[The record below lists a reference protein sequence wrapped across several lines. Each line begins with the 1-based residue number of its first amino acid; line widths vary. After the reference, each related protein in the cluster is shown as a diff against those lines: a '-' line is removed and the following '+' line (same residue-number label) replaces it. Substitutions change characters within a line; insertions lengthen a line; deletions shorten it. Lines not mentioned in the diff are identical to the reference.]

1 MTDTIEV
8 RPLDGYEVL
17 LCVTGCIAAY
27 KSADLAS
34 RLVRAGAGVAVAMT
48 RAARRFVA
56 PLTFQTLCGRA
67 VFTSLWRAAGD
78 HQPQHIALTE
88 RADLMIV
95 APATANM
102 LAKMAHGLA
111 DDLVSALAL
120 SAAGACAILV
130 APAMNVRMWNAP
142 QTRANLAALTQWG
155 VHVVGPGEGH
165 LACGT
170 VGVGRMAEPEEIL
183 YAAADL
189 LLENP
194 PKPAH
199 ESD

>member
-1 MTDTIEV
+1 MIEPG
-8 RPLDGYEVL
+8 PLDDYEVL

-27 KSADLAS
+27 KSADLTS
-34 RLVRAGAGVAVAMT
+34 KLVQAGAGVSVAMT

-56 PLTFQTLCGRA
+56 PLTFETLSARA
-67 VFTSLWRAAGD
+67 VLTSLWRAEGD
-78 HQPQHIALTE
+78 YQPKHIALTQ
-88 RADLMIV
+88 RADLTIV
-95 APATANM
+95 APATANI

-142 QTRANLAALTQWG
+142 QTQANLAALTEWG
-155 VHVVGPGEGH
+155 VHTVGPVEGH

-170 VGVGRMAEPEEIL
+170 VGMGRMAQPQDIL
-183 YAAADL
+183 HAAGDL

-194 PKPAH
+194 PKNHHTP
-199 ESD
+199 E